1 MFRGSFRAV
10 SSGGGGGGGSAD
22 LVWAS
27 ASGSSFTFTGSQN
40 AVKADVSSN
49 PVEIQLPSAAAS
61 TGKIYTIKH
70 VGGDLA
76 TNALTITSPTS
87 GQIDGLSSIQL
98 FQEKLA
104 VRASSDGSD
113 WSII

>member
-10 SSGGGGGGGSAD
+10 SSGGGGGGSSD

-27 ASGSSFTFTGSQN
+27 TSSSAFTFTGTQN
-40 AVKADVSSN
+40 AVQADVGSN

-61 TGKIYTIKH
+61 AGKIFTIKH
-70 VGGDLA
+70 TNGDLA
-76 TNALTITSPTS
+76 TNSLTITSPTS
-87 GQIDGLSSIQL
+87 GQIDGSSSVQL
-98 FQEKLA
+98 FQEKIA
-104 VRASSDGSD
+104 VRASSNGSD